1 MGRWQ
6 GLSVG
11 FTAMA
16 SPCEILLDGQDEA
29 ALRAAAQ
36 EAIAEVRRIEHRYSR
51 YRADS
56 IVARI
61 NAAAGTGER
70 VALDAEAVSLIRFC
84 ADLWQASDGLFD
96 ITSGVLRRAWDFRA
110 ARLPGPGEVE
120 ALLPLVGWQQV
131 DWSGQPEDAWIALP
145 RAGMEIDLGGIGK
158 EYAAD
163 RAALRLQAHG
173 VRHALVNLGGDLHAL
188 GPRGLPECAG
198 APWQIDIEHPRPEAG
213 GLTVLAR
220 LPLSQG
226 GLATSGDYER
236 FFIHEGR
243 RYCHVLDPR
252 SGWPVRGWQ
261 SVSVIAANTTVAGA
275 LATVAMLKEGAAAP
289 WLQAQQVRWLGV
301 DAAGRPQQGGE

>member
-6 GLSVG
+6 SLSVG
-11 FTAMA
+11 FAAMA

-36 EAIAEVRRIEHRYSR
+36 DAIAEVRRIEHRYSR

-70 VALDAEAVSLIRFC
+70 VALDAEAASLIRFC

-131 DWSGQPEDAWIALP
+131 DWSGQSDEAWIALP

-198 APWQIDIEHPRPEAG
+198 APWQIDIEHPRPETG
-213 GLTVLAR
+213 GPTVLAR

-275 LATVAMLKEGAAAP
+275 LATVAMLKEGAAAR

-301 DAAGRPQQGGE
+301 DAAGQPQQGGE